1 MSNSAPKS
9 HGQSAALNDQRTTLS
24 GALRQMMRVPGFL
37 DSKSGIRSYQSHVK
51 NDPWIPILFALCFV
65 LPTLA
70 GALYFGLIASDR
82 YVTETQF
89 VIRPTIGTAD
99 KATPDAVGTNA
110 GIPKEMLAQD
120 TLITLEYL
128 KSRPMVEAL
137 QAQVPLRDWYGRE
150 DIDFLSRFDSHKSIE
165 QFLRYWKR
173 RFSIDVEQTTGVLTL
188 SVEAFDPDESLAVTK
203 AMMREAERMVNDLS
217 KAARQDALVESERE
231 LKIAAERLIK
241 INLALT
247 EARNR
252 DGVLDAK
259 KANEANLK
267 VLDELKSQ
275 RINLT
280 IQLSVGQRDLGSQS
294 RQIID
299 LKQKI
304 RDLNEN
310 IALIEQQ
317 TASANPEQKRR
328 LSDALTRYEDLSQKR
343 KEAETYLE
351 EVRKATERARILS
364 TRQVAFFS
372 PITEPARAESS
383 TEPRRVLM
391 ISLIT
396 ACSAVLFAITM
407 FIRKVFFD

>member
-1 MSNSAPKS
+1 MSNGARKS
-9 HGQSAALNDQRTTLS
+9 HGESVALNEQRNLVT
-24 GALRQMMRVPGFL
+24 GALRQIARVPGFL
-37 DSKSGIRSYQSHVK
+37 DTKSGIRSYQSHVK
-51 NDPWIPILFALCFV
+51 QDHWLPVLFALCFV

-70 GALYFGLIASDR
+70 GAVYYGLIASDR

-99 KATPDAVGTNA
+99 KAAPDSVGTNA

-120 TLITLEYL
+120 TLVTLEYL
-128 KSRPMVEAL
+128 RSRPMVEAL
-137 QAQVPLRDWYGRE
+137 QAQLPLREWYGRD
-150 DIDFLSRFDSHKSIE
+150 DIDMFSRFDPEKSIE
-165 QFLRYWKR
+165 KFLRYWKR
-173 RFSIDVEQTTGVLTL
+173 RVSIDVEQTTGVLTL

-203 AMMREAERMVNDLS
+203 AVMKEAERMVNDLS
-217 KAARQDALVESERE
+217 RAARQDALVESDRE
-231 LKIAAERLIK
+231 LKIAGERLAK

-267 VLDELKSQ
+267 VLDELRSQ
-275 RINLT
+275 RINLS
-280 IQLSVGQRDLGSQS
+280 IQLAVGQRDLGSQS

-304 RDLNEN
+304 RDLNDN

-317 TASANPEQKRR
+317 TATANPEQKRR
-328 LSDALTRYEDLSQKR
+328 LSDALTRFEDLSQKR
-343 KEAETYLE
+343 REAETYLE

-364 TRQVAFFS
+364 TQQVAFFS

-391 ISLIT
+391 ISLI
-396 ACSAVLFAITM
+396 AAGSAVLFAATM
-407 FIRKVFFD
+407 FARKVLFD